1 MELEEG
7 TNVLCTVDKII
18 GTTVF
23 VRIENNGEGT
33 IITSEIAPGRIRNLR
48 DYVVPKKK
56 IVCKILRISGDR
68 IDLSL
73 RRVTPKER
81 KEVLEEYSEE
91 KSYESIIKKFLE
103 AKSEEV
109 LNKIKQKGRV
119 YDFIEEAKEDPKE
132 FEALAGKELAKK
144 ILDILKTEK
153 KKLVIVKKEI
163 CLKTT
168 SPEGLK
174 EIKKIFE
181 DIKDAEINYICAGKY
196 SLKIESSDAKKAD
209 TRLREIISEIE
220 KKTKKHEFE
229 FSTL

>member
-119 YDFIEEAKEDPKE
+119 YDFIEEAKEDPKFAE
-132 FEALAGKELAKK
+132 YNYVDRIDQLITKR
-144 ILDILKTEK
+144 IDDI
-153 KKLVIVKKEI
+153 
-163 CLKTT
+163 
-168 SPEGLK
+168 
-174 EIKKIFE
+174 IKGNTWNSKSFN
-181 DIKDAEINYICAGKY
+181 D
-196 SLKIESSDAKKAD
+196 
-209 TRLREIISEIE
+209 EIIGKVVKDLSSQIRL
-220 KKTKKHEFE
+220 
-229 FSTL
+229 TLRD

>member
-23 VRIENNGEGT
+23 VKIENNGDGT

-56 IVCKILRISGDR
+56 IVCKILRVSGDR
-68 IDLSL
+68 VDLSL

-91 KSYESIIKKFLE
+91 KSYENIIKKFLE
-103 AKSEEV
+103 NKAEEV
-109 LNKIKQKGRV
+109 LESIKKRGRV
-119 YDFIEEAKEDPKE
+119 YDFIENAKQDPKE

-144 ILDILKTEK
+144 ILDIVKTEK
-153 KKLVIVKKEI
+153 KKSVVIKKEI

-168 SPEGLK
+168 NPEGLNQ
-174 EIKKIFE
+174 IKKLFE
-181 DIKDAEINYICAGKY
+181 ELKDIEVSYICAGKY

-209 TRLREIISEIE
+209 TRLREIISDIE
-220 KKTKKHEFE
+220 KKTKKHDFE
-229 FSTL
+229 FSAL

>member
-7 TNVLCTVDKII
+7 TNVLCTVEKII

-23 VRIENNGEGT
+23 VKIENDGEGT

-56 IVCKILRISGDR
+56 IVCKVLRVSGDR
-68 IDLSL
+68 VDLSL

-91 KSYESIIKKFLE
+91 KSYENIIKKFLE
-103 AKSEEV
+103 NKAEEV
-109 LNKIKQKGRV
+109 LEKIKKKQRV
-119 YDFIEEAKEDPKE
+119 YDFIEDAKQDPEE

-144 ILDILKTEK
+144 ILDIVKTEK
-153 KKLVIVKKEI
+153 KKSVIVKKEI
-163 CLKTT
+163 CLRTT
-168 SPEGLK
+168 NPEGLNQ
-174 EIKKIFE
+174 IKKLFDEIH
-181 DIKDAEINYICAGKY
+181 DAEINYICAGKY

-209 TRLREIISEIE
+209 TRLREIILEIE
-220 KKTKKHEFE
+220 KKTKKHDFE
-229 FSTL
+229 FSAL

>member
-23 VRIENNGEGT
+23 VKIENNGEGT

-56 IVCKILRISGDR
+56 IVCKVLRVSGDR
-68 IDLSL
+68 VDLSL

-91 KSYESIIKKFLE
+91 KSYENIIKKFLE
-103 AKSEEV
+103 GKAEEV
-109 LNKIKQKGRV
+109 LEKIKKKGRV
-119 YDFIEEAKEDPKE
+119 YDFIEDAKQDSKE

-144 ILDILKTEK
+144 ILDIVKTEK
-153 KKLVIVKKEI
+153 KKSVIVKKEI

-168 SPEGLK
+168 NPEGLSQ
-174 EIKKIFE
+174 IKKLFE
-181 DIKDAEINYICAGKY
+181 EIHDAEINYICAGKY

-220 KKTKKHEFE
+220 KKTKKHDFE
-229 FSTL
+229 FSTI